1 MALILAV
8 LLTLPSVDDGVSAIE
23 IGNPLQYDTI
33 EGLINA
39 IINWLFALALVLV
52 PLVIVVAGYFFVS
65 SQGDPAKVTQA
76 RNMVI
81 YALVGLLIIMISKGI
96 IALIRRIIGA

>member
-1 MALILAV
+1 LALILAV